1 MDKITYLHN
10 FFYATTKSIFR
21 LYMVDGGSIP
31 GAGVLMNT
39 MRALIEEAYSDV
51 IKELANSQMQ
61 GGSKPPAPD
70 ENQEFPPG
78 FSGN

>member
-10 FFYATTKSIFR
+10 FFYVTVKGIFR

-51 IKELANSQMQ
+51 IKELSNAQMQ
-61 GGSKPPAPD
+61 SGSKPSD
-70 ENQEFPPG
+70 ENQGFPPG